1 MRLERESW
9 GMARGWRWR
18 YLARFLGLR
27 REFLGLMEVNDF
39 EKGIEQVGM
48 ISKPYHCSE

>member
-27 REFLGLMEVNDF
+27 REFLGLMEISDF
-39 EKGIEQVGM
+39 EQVGM
-48 ISKPYHCSE
+48 ISRPYHCSE